1 MKKIL
6 YTLLCAVVAV
16 TMTSCDDVETYAE
29 QRDAERAAI
38 SKYLVD
44 HNIKVISEKEF
55 LANDTTTDV
64 SKNEYV
70 LFESSGVYMQIVN
83 RGCGEILKKGE
94 SADVLTRFKEYNVNG
109 DSLQLTN
116 MSLTTGY
123 LCDKYNVKNTSG
135 SFTASFNTSSSLM
148 YLAYQSAS
156 VPAGWLVP
164 LSYIRL
170 GRPAEEGDEIAKVKL
185 LVPHDQG
192 HQYASQGVYA
202 CFYELSYQ
210 RGLN

>member
-44 HNIKVISEKEF
+44 QKIKVISEKDF

>member
-44 HNIKVISEKEF
+44 HKIKVISEKEF

-83 RGCGEILKKGE
+83 RVCGEILKKGE
-94 SADVLTRFKEYNVNG
+94 SADVLTRFKEYNVKG
-109 DSLQLTN
+109 DALQLTK

-123 LCDKYNVKNTSG
+123 LCDKNNVKNTSG
-135 SFTASFNTSSSLM
+135 SFTASCNTSSSLM

>member
-44 HNIKVISEKEF
+44 HKIKVISEKEF
-55 LANDTTTDV
+55 LSNDTTTDV

-135 SFTASFNTSSSLM
+135 SFTASFDTRSSLM
-148 YLAYQSAS
+148 YLAYSSAS

>member
-94 SADVLTRFKEYNVNG
+94 SADVLTRFKEYNVNS

>member
-16 TMTSCDDVETYAE
+16 TMISCDDVETYAE

-44 HNIKVISEKEF
+44 NKIKVISEKDF

-94 SADVLTRFKEYNVNG
+94 SADVLSRFKEYNVNG

-148 YLAYQSAS
+148 YLAYSSAS
-156 VPAGWLVP
+156 VPAGWLIP

-170 GRPAEEGDEIAKVKL
+170 GRPAEEGDEIAKVRL
-185 LVPHDQG
+185 IVPHDQG
-192 HQYASQGVYA
+192 HQYASKGVYA

>member
-6 YTLLCAVVAV
+6 YILLCAVVAV

-44 HNIKVISEKEF
+44 HKIKVIPEKDF

-94 SADVLTRFKEYNVNG
+94 SADVLSRFKEYNVNG

-148 YLAYQSAS
+148 YLAYSSAS
-156 VPAGWLVP
+156 VPAGWLIP

-170 GRPAEEGDEIAKVKL
+170 GRPAEEGDEIAKVRL
-185 LVPHDQG
+185 IVPHDQG
-192 HQYASQGVYA
+192 HQYASKGVYA
-202 CFYELSYQ
+202 CYYELSYQ

>member
-44 HNIKVISEKEF
+44 HKIKVISRKEF

-156 VPAGWLVP
+156 VPAGCLVP